1 MDKQTCA
8 RQILQEFFFSKV
20 QVTDDSTQLFVA
32 GQSISNFADDIGWCL
47 LSVHGKWVKQSKD
60 QDQEENGVESFGPT
74 GATVWHEACYCANQ
88 HFESTASPV
97 CFLSAQLLP
106 VLLQQSL
113 PGESVSVCQLASL
126 SQYGHWCLQSRPCST
141 QLSR

>member
-1 MDKQTCA
+1 MSMGITRTNAQFVGAKKVNCVPAIIIVRDNKSKMKVSVMDKQTCA

-74 GATVWHEACYCANQ
+74 GATV
-88 HFESTASPV
+88 
-97 CFLSAQLLP
+97 
-106 VLLQQSL
+106 
-113 PGESVSVCQLASL
+113 
-126 SQYGHWCLQSRPCST
+126 
-141 QLSR
+141 